1 MLRFGVFYVL
11 VNIFALLVI
20 TLLAQN
26 ARPEHLTYF
35 GITRSVNL
43 AVILAGAAVFG
54 FLVGLLLLM
63 PGRIA
68 LSFHAW
74 GLDREASELDEQVAE
89 LRVQRED
96 LLDRFDDLVDGHERI
111 LRRYHQLVAEH
122 REVVADRE
130 RLRAVVGK
138 ITAPIPVSERI
149 ADIDQNPP
157 SGAGAPEKVSAPVA
171 TSVSAPGSVS
181 APVSVSVPA
190 QVEKPSLV
198 RLTRRLLPSA
208 IW

>member
-1 MLRFGVFYVL
+1 MLRFGVSYVL

-26 ARPEHLTYF
+26 ARSEHLTYF

-43 AVILAGAAVFG
+43 AVILAGAALFG
-54 FLVGLLLLM
+54 FLVCLLLLM

-74 GLDREASELDEQVAE
+74 GLDREASLLDEQVAE
-89 LRVQRED
+89 LRSQRED

-138 ITAPIPVSERI
+138 ITTPIPVTVGKNESN
-149 ADIDQNPP
+149 QNLPP
-157 SGAGAPEKVSAPVA
+157 APEKVSAPA
-171 TSVSAPGSVS
+171 ASVSAP
-181 APVSVSVPA
+181 A
-190 QVEKPSLV
+190 QAEKPSLV

>member
-1 MLRFGVFYVL
+1 MRILRFGVSYVL

-20 TLLAQN
+20 ALLAQN

-43 AVILAGAAVFG
+43 AVILAGSAVIG
-54 FLVGLLLLM
+54 FLLCLLLLM

-89 LRVQRED
+89 LRAQRED
-96 LLDRFDDLVDGHERI
+96 LLDRFDDLVDGHELI
-111 LRRYHQLVAEH
+111 LRRYHQLAAQH

-130 RLRAVVGK
+130 RLRAVVGR
-138 ITAPIPVSERI
+138 ITAPIPVPERE
-149 ADIDQNPP
+149 DGQGQSPP
-157 SGAGAPEKVSAPVA
+157 PAPEERSETAATIATASTPT
-171 TSVSAPGSVS
+171 TSV
-181 APVSVSVPA
+181 
-190 QVEKPSLV
+190 EKTPSLV

>member
-1 MLRFGVFYVL
+1 MRLLRFGVSYVL

-20 TLLAQN
+20 ALLAQN

-43 AVILAGAAVFG
+43 ALILAGSATFG
-54 FLVGLLLLM
+54 FLLSLLLLM

-74 GLDREASELDEQVAE
+74 GLDREASLLEQQVAQLRDEREE
-89 LRVQRED
+89 LLCRH
-96 LLDRFDDLVDGHERI
+96 DDLVEGHERM
-111 LRRYHQLVAEH
+111 LRRYHQLLVEH
-122 REVVADRE
+122 REVAADRD
-130 RLRAVVGK
+130 RARAMLGK
-138 ITAPIPVSERI
+138 ITAPVPISEGK
-149 ADIDQNPP
+149 DDKDQVFSTAPDEESTTPP
-157 SGAGAPEKVSAPVA
+157 PA
-171 TSVSAPGSVS
+171 SVSA
-181 APVSVSVPA
+181 PA

-208 IW
+208 VY